1 MSKNVKVDFMNNTIL
16 VTKTFLKRAETPFS
30 EEFKELVALKRE
42 LPTYKLAIQKGHPQ
56 SKQFRPTYSQMVDY
70 ITFQSRS
77 EELMEE
83 FHRVQVFGRTKGNA
97 YMEVLQWF
105 NSRFPEFQG
114 ECRKDYEIMA
124 A

>member
-16 VTKTFLKRAETPFS
+16 VTKTFLKYAETPFS
-30 EEFKELVALKRE
+30 EEFKELVALQKE
-42 LPTYKLAIQKGHPQ
+42 LPAYKLTVMKGRPQ
-56 SKQFRPTYSQMVDY
+56 SKQFRPTYRQMMDY
-70 ITFQSRS
+70 ITFQPRS

-105 NSRFPEFQG
+105 NSQFPEFQR